1 MAGHKEYEF
10 NCESQHERT
19 LLALGLRAATARL
32 AKHPSMVGKGG
43 LLRLAV
49 PAKPLG
55 FLNAALTERNVAFPE
70 PFRYAHP
77 AGEQGARG
85 VRRVQGGLAQGAPPA
100 ADAGDASPAGTP
112 CTCVVARQ
120 DHKKRRDAPPE
131 DRGAEIRPTFGSCTM
146 CHLLRCAVHWRG
158 IGLKLTQGVGLRV
171 AATAPRRGAPRGD
184 GRQGRPAAPR
194 RA

>member
-1 MAGHKEYEF
+1 MLKFKAGHKEHESAWKSAGLSGAQRGHDDCAIIWFLHRYEF

-70 PFRYAHP
+70 PFRSRILPESKALVEQTESQGRRMS
-77 AGEQGARG
+77 AGLHKEEGS
-85 VRRVQGGLAQGAPPA
+85 PPA
-100 ADAGDASPAGTP
+100 ADAGDASPATTP
-112 CTCVVARQ
+112 CTCEVA
-120 DHKKRRDAPPE
+120 
-131 DRGAEIRPTFGSCTM
+131 
-146 CHLLRCAVHWRG
+146 
-158 IGLKLTQGVGLRV
+158 
-171 AATAPRRGAPRGD
+171 
-184 GRQGRPAAPR
+184 
-194 RA
+194 

>member
-1 MAGHKEYEF
+1 MCRVHNASGDCAIIWFLHRYEF

-70 PFRYAHP
+70 PFRSRILPESKALVEQTESQGRRMS
-77 AGEQGARG
+77 AGLHKEEGS
-85 VRRVQGGLAQGAPPA
+85 PPA
-100 ADAGDASPAGTP
+100 ADAGDASPATTP
-112 CTCVVARQ
+112 CTCEVA
-120 DHKKRRDAPPE
+120 
-131 DRGAEIRPTFGSCTM
+131 
-146 CHLLRCAVHWRG
+146 
-158 IGLKLTQGVGLRV
+158 
-171 AATAPRRGAPRGD
+171 
-184 GRQGRPAAPR
+184 
-194 RA
+194 

>member
-1 MAGHKEYEF
+1 MKNVTSVAPYDASKPQMLKFKAGHKEYEF

-70 PFRYAHP
+70 PFRSRILPENKALVEQTESQGRRMS
-77 AGEQGARG
+77 AGLHKEE
-85 VRRVQGGLAQGAPPA
+85 GAPPA

-112 CTCVVARQ
+112 CTCEVA
-120 DHKKRRDAPPE
+120 
-131 DRGAEIRPTFGSCTM
+131 
-146 CHLLRCAVHWRG
+146 
-158 IGLKLTQGVGLRV
+158 
-171 AATAPRRGAPRGD
+171 
-184 GRQGRPAAPR
+184 
-194 RA
+194 

>member
-1 MAGHKEYEF
+1 MDSRAGPDLLVNGLQLEDREEAVVQAPPVRQRGRDDCAIIWFLHRYEF

-70 PFRYAHP
+70 PFRSRILP
-77 AGEQGARG
+77 ESKELVESEPSEGRRMSAG
-85 VRRVQGGLAQGAPPA
+85 L
-100 ADAGDASPAGTP
+100 
-112 CTCVVARQ
+112 
-120 DHKKRRDAPPE
+120 HK
-131 DRGAEIRPTFGSCTM
+131 
-146 CHLLRCAVHWRG
+146 
-158 IGLKLTQGVGLRV
+158 
-171 AATAPRRGAPRGD
+171 
-184 GRQGRPAAPR
+184 
-194 RA
+194 